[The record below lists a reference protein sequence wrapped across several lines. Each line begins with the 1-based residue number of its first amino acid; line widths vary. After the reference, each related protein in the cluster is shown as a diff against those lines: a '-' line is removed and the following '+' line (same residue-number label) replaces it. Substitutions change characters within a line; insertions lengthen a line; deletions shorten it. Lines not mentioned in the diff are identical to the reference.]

1 MKQRLSE
8 NIFVKYALYNVSRG
22 IYNLHVWNVW
32 VSPDSKENSAAL
44 SKIPAALALTADICS
59 HGDNFYNIWCHG
71 RCLYLHIC
79 EITSRFLQMTN
90 FSQNNSERKIDLGT
104 YFQKNGISL
113 ISGNAIM
120 RCQEQCDCRELCPN
134 SEYICHTIKRASSL
148 YLLSTRFSCGP
159 LGYSRQ
165 GRP

>member
-1 MKQRLSE
+1 MYLEVSTCMKCVSE
-8 NIFVKYALYNVSRG
+8 SRFKREFCG
-22 IYNLHVWNVW
+22 AQQ
-32 VSPDSKENSAAL
+32 NS
-44 SKIPAALALTADICS
+44 LTADICS
-59 HGDNFYNIWCHG
+59 HGDNFYNISCHG

-90 FSQNNSERKIDLGT
+90 FSQNNSERKIAIDLGT

-120 RCQEQCDCRELCPN
+120 RCQEHCDCRELCPN
-134 SEYICHTIKRASSL
+134 SEYICHTIRRASSL

>member
-1 MKQRLSE
+1 M
-8 NIFVKYALYNVSRG
+8 
-22 IYNLHVWNVW
+22 W